1 MKTIL
6 GKLFHSSKGIGK
18 KATGLRYTFVSS
30 RLYSHVD
37 PKDFMIKRYNQVQK
51 IHQGETRLMV
61 TTQARYL

>member
-6 GKLFHSSKGIGK
+6 GKLFHSSKWISK

-30 RLYSHVD
+30 KLYSLVD

-51 IHQGETRLMV
+51 IHSGETGLMV